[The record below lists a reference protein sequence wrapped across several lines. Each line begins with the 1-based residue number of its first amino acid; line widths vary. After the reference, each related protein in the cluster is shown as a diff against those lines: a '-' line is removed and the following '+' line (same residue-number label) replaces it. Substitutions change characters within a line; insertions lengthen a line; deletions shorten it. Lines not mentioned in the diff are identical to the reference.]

1 MKKIILIA
9 AMVAITVT
17 SNALAVFAAAPTE
30 EQCKNATDPG
40 NISPQVSTES
50 NGQTLE
56 VKVSGAYGLNSKQP
70 KMYRYKT
77 TGQQRTKWLEAKSY
91 TWQLPESAAGT
102 DINVRVWVC
111 AYKKN
116 TWVKGNYT
124 HTQEL
129 PSPQPAQATATPRPP
144 SPTATPRPTATPT
157 PPTATPTP
165 TPRPTAT
172 PTPTPRPT
180 HTPTPVLEP
189 QRGIE
194 SDLFNY
200 VGWSGRIGTRK
211 ASVGCSAWDSDT
223 KSCPDDMPAPY
234 MEQLRAAADIWD
246 EELNTDNPVE
256 LQVMLSQNQTTR
268 TIAIGDEDGNP
279 TKAYI
284 VLPYGCGGTEGFCGG
299 NGLLVHEMGH
309 ALGMARNTLAFWDLV
324 VDDAFTGEHAT
335 AAHNDEPV
343 PMYNPGDGIE
353 AHWGTGVG
361 DIMSWDGDFSDPT
374 ISAITIGAFTDIGY
388 TAR

>member
-1 MKKIILIA
+1 MKKLILIA
-9 AMVAITVT
+9 AIVAMTVT
-17 SNALAVFAAAPTE
+17 SSAPAVSAAAPTE

-56 VKVSGAYGLNSKQP
+56 VKVSGAYGLNSKQR

-77 TGQQRTKWLEAKSY
+77 TGQERTKWLDTKSY

-102 DINVRVWVC
+102 EINVRVWVC

-124 HTQEL
+124 HTQEV
-129 PSPQPAQATATPRPP
+129 P
-144 SPTATPRPTATPT
+144 ATPT
-157 PPTATPTP
+157 A

-200 VGWSGRIGTRK
+200 VGWSGRIGDRK

-234 MEQLRAAADIWD
+234 MEQLRAAADMWD
-246 EELNTDNPVE
+246 EKLNTDNPVE

-279 TKAYI
+279 DKAYI

-374 ISAITIGAFTDIGY
+374 ISAITIGAFTDIGH

>member
-1 MKKIILIA
+1 M
-9 AMVAITVT
+9 
-17 SNALAVFAAAPTE
+17 
-30 EQCKNATDPG
+30 
-40 NISPQVSTES
+40 
-50 NGQTLE
+50 
-56 VKVSGAYGLNSKQP
+56 
-70 KMYRYKT
+70 
-77 TGQQRTKWLEAKSY
+77 
-91 TWQLPESAAGT
+91 
-102 DINVRVWVC
+102 
-111 AYKKN
+111 
-116 TWVKGNYT
+116 
-124 HTQEL
+124 
-129 PSPQPAQATATPRPP
+129 
-144 SPTATPRPTATPT
+144 
-157 PPTATPTP
+157 
-165 TPRPTAT
+165 
-172 PTPTPRPT
+172 
-180 HTPTPVLEP
+180 
-189 QRGIE
+189 
-194 SDLFNY
+194 FNY
-200 VGWSGRIGTRK
+200 VGWSGRIGARK

-234 MEQLRAAADIWD
+234 MEQLRAAADMWD

-268 TIAIGDEDGNP
+268 TIAIGDQDGNP

-374 ISAITIGAFTDIGY
+374 ISAITIGALTDIGY